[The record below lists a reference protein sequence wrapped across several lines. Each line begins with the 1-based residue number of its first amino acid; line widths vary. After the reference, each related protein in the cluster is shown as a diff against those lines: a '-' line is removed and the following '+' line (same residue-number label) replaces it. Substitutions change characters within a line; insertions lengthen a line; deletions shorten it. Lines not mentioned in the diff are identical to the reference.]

1 MKQHLGLSQRRRT
14 GEKRAVL
21 FILPLILSIVGLSSC
36 GTRPRLHVLQST
48 SETQGS
54 EKVDINSA
62 TVEELESIP
71 GIGKSVA
78 EKIVAHRETYGRFQ
92 RIEHLLMVR
101 GISERKFKQISGR
114 LIAQ

>member
-14 GEKRAVL
+14 CEKRAAL
-21 FILPLILSIVGLSSC
+21 FILALILSIVGLSSC
-36 GTRPRLHVLQST
+36 GTRPRLHVLQGT
-48 SETQGS
+48 SDTQTS
-54 EKVDINSA
+54 EKVNINSA

-101 GISERKFKQISGR
+101 GISERKFKHISGR
-114 LIAQ
+114 LIAR